1 METFQANPPPENQ
14 LHFLDYWRIIRIRKT
29 VIMAV
34 FLLVVITTTAV
45 TYILPKS
52 YSSTVRIRVEKDVS
66 DIPAL
71 FERQTVN
78 SYDPYFLQTEFEVI
92 QSKTVLY
99 SVIDNLDLDAY
110 FSKRFNIE
118 NKLGTNETFLLL
130 KKQIDVRQYRN
141 TSIIEVRVFSEDK
154 FQASKI
160 ANEIA
165 LQYRTN
171 RTAQRE
177 LSSARGIEKLRQ
189 EMLIRDQEVD
199 AAQKI
204 VSDLRNQFMI
214 PDFIAEGDSPQ
225 PTLDAETVRKLET
238 DRILAENNY
247 IQYSELLSS
256 LTNRTIESLRDI
268 VPVVWPND
276 RQLEDLLLTS
286 AQRHQE
292 LTTLMQDRS
301 LENPDVQRVKQ
312 AITTV
317 DQLIESRLRGIV
329 DGLQNKAKTAKGQID
344 AIVAQLEDA
353 KKKDNKNAM
362 AYAPYF
368 DAKRKLKRMQQYR
381 DALSLKIFQETVDKQ
396 LPRTSIVDIID
407 WAEPAIKAL
416 RPNIPLNIALGII
429 VGLIVGVGL
438 AFFIEYLDTS
448 VKTIDDVERALQA
461 PVLGVIPQNVGNLLD
476 EGPESP
482 HAEAYRVLRTNLL
495 FSRKNERLNTITV
508 VSGGAAEGKSTTVFN
523 LACIFAQSGQRIL
536 LVDSDLRRPSL
547 HKFLRLSNSIGLT
560 NYLLKQNSLEEVI
573 QTTSFTNL
581 DFLPSGKLPSSSMGI
596 LNSTRMKDFINE
608 VKQRYDVVF
617 FDSPPIMGVSD
628 ASVLASGVDMVL
640 LVVQYRKYPQLMTLR
655 AKQMV
660 EKVGGNLLGI
670 VLNNINISQDSY
682 YYYYSG
688 YYYDYYYSKKDEDG
702 TKRGKS
708 KKNGESGSEQAKLEI
723 KQKY

>member
-1 METFQANPPPENQ
+1 METFQANPAPETN

-34 FLLVVITTTAV
+34 FLLVVLTTTAV

-66 DIPAL
+66 DIPGL
-71 FERQTVN
+71 FERQTVT
-78 SYDPYFLQTEFEVI
+78 SYDPYFIQTEFEVI
-92 QSKTVLY
+92 QSKTILY
-99 SVIDNLDLDAY
+99 SVITNLDLNRDFAR
-110 FSKRFNIE
+110 RFNIDQMQTPE
-118 NKLGTNETFLLL
+118 VFLLL
-130 KKQIDVRQYRN
+130 KRQIDVRQYRN
-141 TSIIEVRVFSEDK
+141 TSIIEIRAFSDNK
-154 FQASKI
+154 FQASDI

-165 LQYRTN
+165 RQYRTN
-171 RTAQRE
+171 RTIQRTG
-177 LSSARGIEKLRQ
+177 SSARGIDSLKKELDEQNQKVAEAQTNVAFLRKKL
-189 EMLIRDQEVD
+189 EI
-199 AAQKI
+199 
-204 VSDLRNQFMI
+204 SDFL
-214 PDFIAEGDSPQ
+214 AESDNPQ
-225 PTLDAETVRKLET
+225 PTLDAETVRKLES
-238 DRILAENNY
+238 DRVNAQNQY
-247 IQYSELLSS
+247 IQFNSMLKGLTDKSE
-256 LTNRTIESLRDI
+256 TELRNI
-268 VPVVWPND
+268 VPVLFPGD
-276 RQLEDLLLTS
+276 RQLDDLLLTS
-286 AQRHQE
+286 SQRQQE
-292 LTTLMQDRS
+292 LTSLLQDRTKD
-301 LENPDVQRVKQ
+301 NPDVKRISQLLDEVNNLIRGRIIGILEGLKTKANSFNDQVVKITEQLKQ
-312 AITTV
+312 AQVT
-317 DQLIESRLRGIV
+317 
-329 DGLQNKAKTAKGQID
+329 
-344 AIVAQLEDA
+344 
-353 KKKDNKNAM
+353 DNANASTN
-362 AYAPYF
+362 APYW
-368 DAKRKLKRMQQYR
+368 DAKRELKKRMQYR
-381 DALSLKIFQETVDKQ
+381 DVLSLKIFQETIDKQ
-396 LPRTSIVDIID
+396 LPKNSIVDVID
-407 WAEPAIKAL
+407 WAEPGLKAV

-495 FSRKNERLNTITV
+495 FTRKNERWNTITII
-508 VSGGAAEGKSTTVFN
+508 SGGAAEGKSTTVFN
-523 LACIFAQSGQRIL
+523 LATIFAQAGQRVL

-547 HKFLRLSNSIGLT
+547 HKFLKVSNSVGLT
-560 NYLLKQNSLEEVI
+560 NFLLKQGTLEEVI
-573 QTTSFTNL
+573 QTTQLPNL

-596 LNSTRMKDFINE
+596 LNSVRMKDFINE

-640 LVVQYRKYPQLMTLR
+640 LVVQYRKYPQIMTLR

-688 YYYDYYYSKKDEDG
+688 YYYDYYYSKRDEDG
-702 TKRGKS
+702 SRKGKGKS
-708 KKNGESGSEQAKLEI
+708 RNLPPDSEQAKLEI